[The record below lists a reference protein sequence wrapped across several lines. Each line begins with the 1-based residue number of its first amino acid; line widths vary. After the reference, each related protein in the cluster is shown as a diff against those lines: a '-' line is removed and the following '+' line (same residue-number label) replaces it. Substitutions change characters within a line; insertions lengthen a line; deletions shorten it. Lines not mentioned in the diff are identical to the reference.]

1 MEKMAAQRA
10 SQLASRKE
18 LEDSFQS
25 GLKALSAK
33 QYETAIHLLSRASEL
48 DPKQSAI
55 WANLADANSGL
66 AGTKSGTDRNSLYL
80 KSIEYYGKAIELK
93 PDEASFLNN
102 YAICLGH
109 LSRVEEARAALDKA
123 IRINPEKANTYYLN
137 LGAILHEA
145 HQDRAAI
152 EAFQRIPA
160 TAPEYDRAV
169 TQLNEVLKD
178 NPALKSTAYLRS
190 AAFAS
195 TLNTFVEAAKTR
207 FQDLRGKELARD
219 QGTAVWDS
227 KVTIPGA
234 DNCVIVVSSQSEL
247 VCTLTMSRTKDGL
260 RPEYRQVASAVAAA
274 LPSNWHAVERELPDG
289 PAYVF
294 TGPHIEVHVSVAL
307 NQGSYGLG
315 ISLVTYGQ

>member
-145 HQDRAAI
+145 HQDRRGDRGLSEDPRDCARI
-152 EAFQRIPA
+152 RSRRNTTQRGSEGQPRVEIDCLPA
-160 TAPEYDRAV
+160 QRRFCFHPEY
-169 TQLNEVLKD
+169 
-178 NPALKSTAYLRS
+178 
-190 AAFAS
+190 
-195 TLNTFVEAAKTR
+195 
-207 FQDLRGKELARD
+207 LRGGREDSLPGS
-219 QGTAVWDS
+219 QGEGACQG
-227 KVTIPGA
+227 PGHG
-234 DNCVIVVSSQSEL
+234 CVGFEGDHPRRGQLCHRGVESVRIGLHAHDVS
-247 VCTLTMSRTKDGL
+247 D
-260 RPEYRQVASAVAAA
+260 
-274 LPSNWHAVERELPDG
+274 ERWA
-289 PAYVF
+289 PAGV
-294 TGPHIEVHVSVAL
+294 
-307 NQGSYGLG
+307 
-315 ISLVTYGQ
+315 